1 MKDDEPQVTM
11 HDQKPEKP
19 APKKA
24 AASKASEPSD
34 DVRRAAV
41 LCGMSYDEF
50 LKEYGEGKVEAVLA
64 ARGRV

>member
-1 MKDDEPQVTM
+1 MNE
-11 HDQKPEKP
+11 KPEAKP
-19 APKKA
+19 EVKKAAPKA

-41 LCGMSYDEF
+41 LCGLSYEDF
-50 LKEYGEGKVEAVLA
+50 LKEFGEDKVAAVLE

>member
-1 MKDDEPQVTM
+1 MNE
-11 HDQKPEKP
+11 KPEPAEKP
-19 APKKA
+19 VAKKA
-24 AASKASEPSD
+24 APKPAASTASEPND

-50 LKEYGEGKVEAVLA
+50 LKEYGEGKVEVVLA